1 MKVKDFLKLIDFENV
16 DPESELIINNK
27 YQIHEVIN
35 DPGNEKLNI
44 TFENPLEYYYKQKSK
59 NKYLN
64 QIITTIKRD
73 GVERMNELEALNIA
87 NKLDIDFEE
96 VKQELKDNN
105 IKIEEI

>member
-1 MKVKDFLKLIDFENV
+1 MKVNEFIKLIDFENV
-16 DPESELIINNK
+16 DPGSELIINNK
-27 YQIHEVIN
+27 YQIQEVIN
-35 DPGNEKLNI
+35 DPGNDIVNI
-44 TFENPLEYYYKQKSK
+44 IFENPLEFYYKHNEK
-59 NKYLN
+59 NKYLY
-64 QIITTIKRD
+64 QIINKLKHD